1 MVESATSTHST
12 APALGRLKS
21 LGPSQPW
28 QAALLLPSHWR
39 DYRQPASR
47 FEPLHDDSEVVI
59 DGELVANAQT
69 GFHNKIPR
77 LQASIMGMDGVSIG
91 ITLFGDHRELA
102 RTLTAGTRVAAE
114 GRIVRL
120 GSGMYL
126 NNAAIVDHAWLGRLC
141 PIYPGKPRSIR
152 PETVRERVLTL
163 LPEVIDETID
173 HLLTGLEGYG
183 GPITALAHLGI
194 QPNQLRAVIKRA
206 HLPDTPKQGERAQ
219 RIIEQI
225 AAMHAVAA
233 AANSRPD
240 KQTARAFD
248 IDWTKV
254 RRRVATLPYPLT
266 QEQRQAAF
274 DIQTDLGQAR
284 PMRRILSGDVGT
296 GKTVV
301 YGLAAAA
308 CADHGGQVVILA
320 PTQPLAS
327 QIHAELSA
335 YWPDLDI
342 ALVAGGAAKNH
353 QASSAAIRVGTT
365 ALLHRESA
373 PPHMMIVDE
382 QQKFSR
388 DQRERLTAHGCHLLE
403 VSGTAIPRSIAL
415 IRYGALDVSKLTKA
429 HTPKRF
435 HSRLWAQH
443 ERGDLMSSVESTI
456 AKGGQVLAVYP
467 LKEGEGRNAAEH
479 AFQIWERRMPGR
491 VALVHANMSDDDKKA
506 AVDALKNSQ
515 ADLLVATTVVE
526 VGISIPN
533 LTYVLVVEPQRLG
546 LTQLH
551 QIRGRAAR
559 HGGDGYFSMY
569 PQTELKPEAASRLQV
584 LLETTD
590 GFEIAER
597 DLALRGYGSLAA
609 NADTQTGDDE
619 LVYGRSVRLEQLDQ
633 AMGWLKAGQD
643 QHAIA

>member
-1 MVESATSTHST
+1 MDESATATPST

-28 QAALLLPSHWR
+28 QAALLLPNQWR
-39 DYRQPASR
+39 DYRQPATH
-47 FEPLHDDSEVVI
+47 FEALYEDSEVVI
-59 DGELVANAQT
+59 DGVLVADAQT

-77 LQASIMGMDGVSIG
+77 LQASIMGLDGVSIG

-102 RTLTAGTRVAAE
+102 RTLAAGTRVAAE
-114 GRIVRL
+114 GRIVRF

-152 PETVRERVLTL
+152 PETVRERVLAL
-163 LPEVIDETID
+163 LPDVLDETIE
-173 HLLTGLEGYG
+173 HLLAGLDGYG
-183 GPITALAHLGI
+183 GPIAALAHLGI
-194 QPNQLRAVIKRA
+194 QPNQLRAVLERA
-206 HLPDTPKQGERAQ
+206 HLPDNPKQGERAQ
-219 RIIEQI
+219 QIIEQI

-233 AANSRPD
+233 AASSRPD

-248 IDWTKV
+248 IDWPKV
-254 RRRVATLPYPLT
+254 RRRVETLPYPLT

-274 DIQTDLGQAR
+274 EIQTDLGQAR

-320 PTQPLAS
+320 PTQPLAT
-327 QIHAELSA
+327 QIHAELSS
-335 YWPDLDI
+335 YWSDLDI
-342 ALVAGGAAKNH
+342 VLVAGGAAKT
-353 QASSAAIRVGTT
+353 QRPSSAAIRVGTT
-365 ALLHRESA
+365 AILHRESDS
-373 PPHMMIVDE
+373 PPDLMIVDE

-415 IRYGALDVSKLTKA
+415 IRYGALDVSKLTQP

-443 ERGDLMSSVESTI
+443 ERGELMAAVEATI
-456 AKGGQVLAVYP
+456 ANGGQVLAVYP

-479 AFQIWERRMPGR
+479 AYQIWERRMPGR
-491 VALVHANMSDDDKKA
+491 VALVHANMSDEDKKA

-526 VGISIPN
+526 VGISIPS
-533 LTYVLVVEPQRLG
+533 LTHVLVVEPQRLG

-559 HGGDGYFSMY
+559 QGGDGYFSMY
-569 PQTELKPEAASRLQV
+569 PQSELKPEAGARLQV
-584 LLETTD
+584 LLDTSD

-609 NADTQTGDDE
+609 DASTQKGDDE
-619 LVYGRSVRLEQLDQ
+619 LIYGRAVRLEQLDQ
-633 AMGWLKAGQD
+633 AMGWLKDA
-643 QHAIA
+643 